1 MNKRL
6 SEPFYHFRRNPFA
19 RSSVPIILTG
29 VICIILAL
37 LIRGEISLLNRFVPE
52 DIILKIRI
60 QDVLI
65 GLTIYLKTSVD
76 FAIFIG
82 NLMGQFHGVKNR
94 IAIEFGTAFGNALGT
109 MAILGIWNIFK
120 DIEWLLILMIL
131 WAALVL
137 FQLARDGL
145 EHFNESKSEF
155 SPFIVKF
162 VMHYERILD
171 RINAVTGVV
180 LHKIM
185 PNMTMKPVGKLNLKQ
200 LFWVSF
206 TIPFILGLDDFAGY
220 VPLFSTV
227 NVWGFAIGVIV
238 GHMILNI
245 FLFLSPSST
254 IKIVKNPIIAL
265 IGSFAFVILGSWGI
279 FEVVKM
285 VFFH

>member
-1 MNKRL
+1 
-6 SEPFYHFRRNPFA
+6 
-19 RSSVPIILTG
+19 
-29 VICIILAL
+29 
-37 LIRGEISLLNRFVPE
+37 
-52 DIILKIRI
+52 
-60 QDVLI
+60 
-65 GLTIYLKTSVD
+65 
-76 FAIFIG
+76 
-82 NLMGQFHGVKNR
+82 MGKFHGVKNR

-162 VMHYERILD
+162 VMHYEGILD